1 MMRSKK
7 VRTVLSRC
15 RIVMVAKGLPVLPAA
30 LDEPGLEVLDVGPSD
45 ARHRDAGRIGLGHP
59 VGEEAQRQLG
69 RRHGARTGRD
79 FELVQVGGHGGHHDR
94 CPGGDLVPT

>member
-15 RIVMVAKGLPVLPAA
+15 RIVMVAKGLPVLPRRLTSQVLKSSMWGRAMRGHRHAA
-30 LDEPGLEVLDVGPSD
+30 
-45 ARHRDAGRIGLGHP
+45 RIGLGHP

-69 RRHGARTGRD
+69 AATVPGRA
-79 FELVQVGGHGGHHDR
+79 ETSSWSR
-94 CPGGDLVPT
+94 